1 MTQSVQALKKEAR
14 ALLKDRLKKLTDTH
28 RNLCSLQIF
37 RQVEE
42 SSVYRDSRS
51 IFCYLA
57 MPQEVQTMEF
67 IDRSLMEGKR
77 IFVPKITGR
86 KSFDMQAIEVSS
98 MEDIE
103 KFPKNNW
110 GIPEPTKD
118 PDDEACKHRAFDAI
132 DLVIV
137 PGMGFDSSCRRIGHG
152 KGYYDSFFSECEAYC
167 EKKSKKR
174 PTYLGVAYE
183 EQLLDEI
190 PVSTHDKMLDMLV
203 TPSKIFSIKKQDAQE
218 KDAMPNSES
227 KDDYSGFQS
236 RVQWSDSFSRASK
249 VGKESEKYT
258 SDFNPGGDASDIG
271 SFRQPDGLASFVA
284 ARSKEGPSHKN

>member
-1 MTQSVQALKKEAR
+1 MLCFLLLLNNRHCDFCQQVTQHNSSTDNSVSSSHRLIVSSAARGRGQRKLNSVTGTFFFFVLFAVICKFRLVGLCERISAVPLSALSVSAAVQWGVVQLIYKLHYLLHYNKKEMTQSVQALKKEAR
-14 ALLKDRLKKLTDTH
+14 ALLKDRLKKLTDAH
-28 RNLCSLQIF
+28 RNLSSLQIF

-152 KGYYDSFFSECEAYC
+152 SSLLKACLC
-167 EKKSKKR
+167 MLNLKS
-174 PTYLGVAYE
+174 
-183 EQLLDEI
+183 
-190 PVSTHDKMLDMLV
+190 M
-203 TPSKIFSIKKQDAQE
+203 
-218 KDAMPNSES
+218 
-227 KDDYSGFQS
+227 
-236 RVQWSDSFSRASK
+236 
-249 VGKESEKYT
+249 
-258 SDFNPGGDASDIG
+258 
-271 SFRQPDGLASFVA
+271 
-284 ARSKEGPSHKN
+284 SH